1 MMVENKKKVT
11 DIDSSSRITKRNPD
25 KSLTLLAN
33 GKTENQGYIIE
44 HIELRQYIEDVDPF
58 LGNYSLLTVLIK
70 TDKGEVEMKYDE
82 GFRGN
87 NVIESAAILLTE
99 YAGFAPLINRALIEL
114 QR

>member
-1 MMVENKKKVT
+1 MVNKKKVT
-11 DIDSSSRITKRNPD
+11 DIDSSRITERNPD

-44 HIELRQYIEDVDPF
+44 HIELRQYIEDIDPF

-82 GFRGN
+82 GFRGTD
-87 NVIESAAILLTE
+87 VIESAATMLTQ
-99 YAGFAPLINRALIEL
+99 YAGLASLINRALIEL

>member
-1 MMVENKKKVT
+1 MKKKVI
-11 DIDSSSRITKRNPD
+11 DIDSRITKRDPD

-44 HIELRQYIEDVDPF
+44 HIELRQYIENIDPF

-82 GFRGN
+82 GFRGID
-87 NVIESAAILLTE
+87 VIESAAVMLTQ
-99 YAGFAPLINRALIEL
+99 YAGLASLINRALIEL

>member
-1 MMVENKKKVT
+1 MMMVNKKKVT
-11 DIDSSSRITKRNPD
+11 DIDSSRITTRNPD

-33 GKTENQGYIIE
+33 AKTENQGYIIE

-87 NVIESAAILLTE
+87 NVIESAAEMLTQ
-99 YAGFAPLINRALIEL
+99 YAGFASLINRALIEL

>member
-1 MMVENKKKVT
+1 MMVNKKKVT
-11 DIDSSSRITKRNPD
+11 DIDSSRITEHNPD
-25 KSLTLLAN
+25 KSIILLAN
-33 GKTENQGYIIE
+33 GKAENQGYTIE
-44 HIELRQYIEDVDPF
+44 HIELRQYIEDIDPF

-87 NVIESAAILLTE
+87 NVIESAAKMLSQ
-99 YAGFAPLINRALIEL
+99 YAGFASLINRALIEL

>member
-1 MMVENKKKVT
+1 MMVKKKVI
-11 DIDSSSRITKRNPD
+11 DIDSRITKRHPD

-87 NVIESAAILLTE
+87 NVIESAAEMLTQ
-99 YAGFAPLINRALIEL
+99 YAGFASLINRALIEL